1 MDKTHENLKDLI
13 KYEVLDYLRTRH
25 HVEKPHISVIS
36 PVPVNLWQ
44 PELCEKF
51 GGDIEVEEDE
61 DEGEDEDMFAY
72 RYPSY
77 IFGVDLLNAKV
88 ERGLI
93 DVEFSFYVRTKYDY
107 DDESKWDDSSYA
119 RIRMGAAIS
128 SSSITYRITASSL
141 AQPEGYS
148 KEVTR
153 DEEGCVITSFLVVP
167 IECTKLAD
175 LVNNPLKQYEK
186 QIFNRL
192 AVTALPG
199 GKVDTKKHI
208 ILCIG
213 AGSATELEFVHIVP
227 AGSRD
232 YNLWNAIRAEVYDK
246 QGKLAAYYYPSF
258 GIIIGRCMQ
267 EGRSIIKAYLVNLGG
282 VVKPLDGN
290 SLDKELRRYC
300 QRGILYTYNPN
311 EGDSRWALGLL
322 LEVEGRLRA
331 TGGARLG
338 IRWDATRGGLMY
350 AYTYNTMLIEEGPE
364 TYLLRDYALVEE
376 ELPAIKR
383 SQLTVKEFFNGLIS
397 KLTVDQRCKETVAES
412 LTYISEALRRMGI
425 EKLYT
430 YQEEVIEEVLASQGL
445 IRKDGQVKR
454 YIAVMARTAGGKTM
468 AFLIP
473 SIILS
478 VYRRCKEGRGV
489 KAIFMYPTKALA
501 NDQLEEV
508 AHLLYEIYRVAQ
520 TSGKPYE
527 SPTFGVLHG
536 NIRFRDELADL
547 PLPLPLRCPE
557 HHTEVEFDGKHVVCR
572 GDGQCE
578 FAAFIEKHM
587 KFTRDEIFGDPPDI
601 LITDEDMINRI
612 LSGADRRSP
621 PKWFEWSIFGAGF
634 KRCPRCGHVYPQI
647 WSRKCKEENCK
658 ADLARVQP
666 TKPSVPSFIVLDE
679 AHMLSGSFGAQV
691 HHLLSLL
698 EYVLNRLAEPASN
711 HSITYVLSSATM
723 GKTEEFAASLLGVL
737 PSNIRVVKA
746 ELEKERETVG
756 HRRVFAFIM
765 PKSYTIDAT
774 AVMAIWRLLKGIKE
788 KSGIMPKGIVF
799 TNYLDQSNELIHAL
813 NNDEKIGQ
821 LKARIGGHSTDFDQD
836 RVEVENKFKKGELD
850 VLVAT
855 STLEVGVDYGVVD
868 FVVIYSMPTTVT
880 SFIQRIGRAGRN
892 RDAAVLV
899 LFDPERRVDYYF
911 FENYKLLSNGADR
924 ELALEREIY
933 PVGKDNEVALKRA
946 VRRYVVALLKL
957 CCSIGCGNAAM
968 QRFLCDTQIGTNPP
982 GINERISLWERVA
995 NAVIATAQLP
1005 RSLSLHNNIVANGL
1019 RETVLSIQ
1027 RNASSITNIEDVVK
1041 VLGGDEML
1049 YNLRVA
1055 DEQVEFVYNLPA
1067 PYNRRRRDVRYAI
1080 KHALHGQITTFRGYF
1095 FTASSIEASG
1105 TRKLKEFL
1113 EE

>member
-13 KYEVLDYLRTRH
+13 EREVLNFLRTSH
-25 HVEKPHISVIS
+25 HAEKPHISVIS

-44 PELCEKF
+44 PGLCEKF

-61 DEGEDEDMFAY
+61 DEGEDEDVFVY
-72 RYPSY
+72 RYPGY

-107 DDESKWDDSSYA
+107 DDESKWDESSYA
-119 RIRMGAAIS
+119 RIHMGAAIS
-128 SSSITYRITASSL
+128 SSRITYRITAGPP

-192 AVTALPG
+192 AVTALPE
-199 GKVDTKKHI
+199 GKVDTKKL

-213 AGSATELEFVHIVP
+213 AGSATESGFVHIVP
-227 AGSRD
+227 AGSQD
-232 YNLWNAIRAEVYDK
+232 YILWNAIRAEVHDK
-246 QGKLAAYYYPSF
+246 QGRLVAYYYPSF

-282 VVKPLDGN
+282 VVKPLGGN
-290 SLDKELRRYC
+290 PLNKELRRYC
-300 QRGILYTYNPN
+300 QRGVLYTYNPN
-311 EGDSRWALGLL
+311 EGGSRWALGLL

-331 TGGARLG
+331 AGGARLG
-338 IRWDATRGGLMY
+338 IKWDAAHGGLMY
-350 AYTYNTMLIEEGPE
+350 AYTYNTILIEEGPE
-364 TYLLRDYALVEE
+364 TYLLRDRALVEE

-383 SQLTVKEFFNGLIS
+383 SQLTVKEFFDGLIS

-445 IRKDGQVKR
+445 IRRDGQVKR
-454 YIAVMARTAGGKTM
+454 YIAVTARTAGGKTM

-478 VYRRCKEGRGV
+478 VYRRCRKGRGV

-508 AHLLYEIYRVAQ
+508 AHLLYEIYRVAH

-572 GDGQCE
+572 WGGQCE

-601 LITDEDMINRI
+601 LITDEDMVNRI

-621 PKWFEWSIFGAGF
+621 PKWFEWSILGAGF
-634 KRCPRCGHVYPQI
+634 KRCPSCGHVYPHI
-647 WSRKCKEENCK
+647 WSQKCRKCK
-658 ADLARVQP
+658 ADLVRVRHE
-666 TKPSVPSFIVLDE
+666 KPSIPSLIVLDE
-679 AHMLSGSFGAQV
+679 AHMLTGSFGAQI
-691 HHLLSLL
+691 HHMLSLL
-698 EYVLNRLAEPASN
+698 EYVLNRLAESADN
-711 HSITYVLSSATM
+711 YSITYVLSSATI
-723 GKTEEFAASLLGVL
+723 GKTEEFAASLLGVS
-737 PSNIRVVKA
+737 PSDIRVVKA
-746 ELEKERETVG
+746 ELEEGREIMG
-756 HRRVFAFIM
+756 RKRVFTFIM

-774 AVMAIWRLLKGIKE
+774 TTMAIWRLLKGIKE
-788 KSGIMPKGIVF
+788 KTGATPKGIVF
-799 TNYLDQSNELIHAL
+799 TNYLDQSNELL
-813 NNDEKIGQ
+813 YSLRTDRKIRQ
-821 LKARIGGHSTDFDQD
+821 LARVGGHSTDFDQD

-868 FVVIYSMPTTVT
+868 FVVIHGMPATVT

-892 RDAAVLV
+892 RDAVVLV
-899 LFDPERRVDYYF
+899 VFDPERRIDYYF
-911 FENYKLLSNGADR
+911 FENYRLLSSGADR

-933 PVGKDNEVALKRA
+933 PVGKDNEVALRRA
-946 VRRYVVALLKL
+946 VRRYIVASLKL
-957 CCSIGCGNAAM
+957 CCSASCSNMPNVQKFVCNAEIGIREPNINKRAA
-968 QRFLCDTQIGTNPP
+968 
-982 GINERISLWERVA
+982 LWESVA
-995 NAVIATAQLP
+995 NVLKSASSLP
-1005 RSLSLHNNIVANGL
+1005 RSLSIGG
-1019 RETVLSIQ
+1019 SIIISELEKAVDDIK
-1027 RNASSITNIEDVVK
+1027 RNASSIIDIEDVVEI
-1041 VLGGDEML
+1041 LGGGDTL
-1049 YNLRVA
+1049 YNLRAA
-1055 DEQVEFVYNLPA
+1055 DEYVEFSYNFL
-1067 PYNRRRRDVRYAI
+1067 NTQRKRELRYAI
-1080 KHALHGQITTFRGYF
+1080 KHALHGQITSFRGYF
-1095 FTASSIEASG
+1095 FATSSVETSVA
-1105 TRKLKEFL
+1105 KELKEFL
-1113 EE
+1113 RE

>member
-1 MDKTHENLKDLI
+1 MDKTHDNLKDLI
-13 KYEVLDYLRTRH
+13 EHEVLNFLRTRH
-25 HVEKPHISVIS
+25 HAEKPHVSVIS

-61 DEGEDEDMFAY
+61 DEGEDEDMFVY
-72 RYPSY
+72 RYPGY

-93 DVEFSFYVRTKYDY
+93 DVEFNFYVRTKYDY
-107 DDESKWDDSSYA
+107 DDESKWDKSSYA
-119 RIRMGAAIS
+119 RIRIGAAIS
-128 SSSITYRITASSL
+128 SSSITYRITASQL

-148 KEVTR
+148 KEVVQ
-153 DEEGCVITSFLVVP
+153 DKEGCVITSFLVVP

-192 AVTALPG
+192 AATALPE

-232 YNLWNAIRAEVYDK
+232 YNLWKAIRAEVHDK
-246 QGKLAAYYYPSF
+246 QGKLVAYYYPSF

-282 VVKPLDGN
+282 VVKPLGGN

-300 QRGILYTYNPN
+300 QRGVLYTYNPN
-311 EGDSRWALGLL
+311 EGGSRWALGLL

-338 IRWDATRGGLMY
+338 IKWDAAHGGLMY

-383 SQLTVKEFFNGLIS
+383 NQLTVKEFFDGLIS
-397 KLTVDQRCKETVAES
+397 KLTVDQRCKETVAEL

-454 YIAVMARTAGGKTM
+454 YIAVTARTAGGKTM

-478 VYRRCKEGRGV
+478 VYRRCREGQGV

-536 NIRFRDELADL
+536 NIKFRDELADL

-572 GDGQCE
+572 GSGQCE

-587 KFTRDEIFGDPPDI
+587 KFMRDEIFGDPPDI
-601 LITDEDMINRI
+601 LVTDEDMVNRI

-634 KRCPRCGHVYPQI
+634 KRCPTCGHVYPHI
-647 WSRKCKEENCK
+647 WSQKCRKCK
-658 ADLARVQP
+658 ADLVRVRHE
-666 TKPSVPSFIVLDE
+666 KPSVPSLIVLDE
-679 AHMLSGSFGAQV
+679 AHMLTGSFGAQI
-691 HHLLSLL
+691 HHMLSLL
-698 EYVLNRLAEPASN
+698 EYVLNRLAESADDY
-711 HSITYVLSSATM
+711 SITYVLSSATM
-723 GKTEEFAASLLGVL
+723 GKTEEFAASLLGV
-737 PSNIRVVKA
+737 SSSDIHVVKA
-746 ELEKERETVG
+746 ELEEGRETMG
-756 HRRVFAFIM
+756 RKRVFTFIM
-765 PKSYTIDAT
+765 PKSYTVDAT
-774 AVMAIWRLLKGIKE
+774 TTMAIWRLLKGIKE
-788 KSGIMPKGIVF
+788 KTGATPKGIVF
-799 TNYLDQSNELIHAL
+799 TNYLDQSNELL
-813 NNDEKIGQ
+813 YSLRTDRKIRQ
-821 LKARIGGHSTDFDQD
+821 LARVGGHSTDFDQD

-868 FVVIYSMPTTVT
+868 FVVIHGMPATVT

-892 RDAAVLV
+892 RDAVVLV
-899 LFDPERRVDYYF
+899 VFDPERRIDYYF
-911 FENYKLLSNGADR
+911 FENYRLLSSGADR

-933 PVGKDNEVALKRA
+933 PVGKDNEVALRRA
-946 VRRYVVALLKL
+946 VRRYIVASLKL
-957 CCSIGCGNAAM
+957 CCSANCSNIPNVQKFVC
-968 QRFLCDTQIGTNPP
+968 
-982 GINERISLWERVA
+982 
-995 NAVIATAQLP
+995 NAVIGIREPNINKRVALWEGVVNVLKSASSLP
-1005 RSLSLHNNIVANGL
+1005 RSLSIGG
-1019 RETVLSIQ
+1019 SIIIGELEKAIDDIK
-1027 RNASSITNIEDVVK
+1027 RNASSIIDIEDVVEI
-1041 VLGGDEML
+1041 LGGGDTL
-1049 YNLRVA
+1049 YNLRAA
-1055 DEQVEFVYNLPA
+1055 DEYVEFSYNFL
-1067 PYNRRRRDVRYAI
+1067 NTQRKRELRYAI
-1080 KHALHGQITTFRGYF
+1080 KHALHGQITSFRGYF
-1095 FTASSIEASG
+1095 FATSSVDASAAKE
-1105 TRKLKEFL
+1105 LKEFL
-1113 EE
+1113 KE